1 MSEPNYGAVFT
12 RRWVVEAM
20 LDLVG
25 YQAERDL
32 TKLVLVEPSVGSAA
46 FWVPIVQRLLDSAA
60 ARGVSPLDLG
70 DCLRGYDLQAEHVE
84 TCVKESVGLLID
96 VGVSTDAARRVA
108 ERWLKAADYLLDE
121 EDVRADVVIGNPPY
135 IRSDELDQEAER
147 VYRNMYRTMSG
158 RADIYVAFYEK
169 GIYQLKP
176 GGRHAFIC
184 ADRWM
189 RNAYGANLRKFVVAT
204 CSVDAVWQM
213 HDVDAFEAEVS
224 AYPAITV
231 LTRGGQGRAVIAE
244 CGSEFREAASQRL
257 VRFTLGGDESVRE
270 ATFSAHRI
278 GCWFEGAELWPA
290 GDPDRIALLE
300 DLNSRFPTIEQT
312 GATVGIGVATGA
324 DKVYIAPQE
333 VDVEPERK
341 LPMIMTS
348 DVRAGSFS
356 WGGRVLLN
364 PWRADGSLVD
374 LRDFPKLAAHYEQ
387 NPALRNRYVAKK
399 QPHAWFKT
407 IDKVN
412 HSLVARPK
420 LLLQDMKA
428 QITPVYEEGGHYPHH
443 NLYWITSERWDLK
456 VLGGILLS
464 AVAQAF
470 IEAYGVR
477 MRGGTL
483 RFQSQYLRKI
493 RVPPPDSI
501 PPDVAD
507 ALAQAFDAGDREA
520 ATRASLVAYGLAAD
534 TFVA

>member
-1 MSEPNYGAVFT
+1 MSEPNYGEVFT

-25 YQAERDL
+25 YQSDRDL
-32 TKLVLVEPSVGSAA
+32 TKLTLVEPSVGSGA
-46 FWVPIVQRLLDSAA
+46 FWVPIVQRLLESAA
-60 ARGVSPLDLG
+60 ARGVSPLALG
-70 DCLRGYDLQAEHVE
+70 HCLRGYDLQAEHIE

-96 VGVSTDAARRVA
+96 VGISPEAARRVA
-108 ERWLKAADYLLDE
+108 EGWLKTGDYLLDN
-121 EDVRADVVIGNPPY
+121 EDVRADVVVGNPPY
-135 IRSDELDQEAER
+135 IRSDELDQEAEY
-147 VYRNMYRTMSG
+147 VYRNRYPTMSG

-176 GGRHAFIC
+176 GGRHTFIC

-189 RNAYGANLRKFVVAT
+189 RNAYGANLRKLVVAT

-213 HDVDAFEAEVS
+213 HDVNTFEAEVS

-231 LTRGGQGRAVIAE
+231 LTRGGQGRAVIAD
-244 CGSEFREAASQRL
+244 CRAEFQEAEARRL
-257 VRFTLGGDESVRE
+257 VGFTLGCDESLRE
-270 ATFSAHRI
+270 PTFSAHRI
-278 GCWFEGAELWPA
+278 SRWFEGADLWPA
-290 GDPDRIALLE
+290 GDPDRIALLD

-312 GATVGIGVATGA
+312 GAKVGIGIATGA
-324 DKVYIAPQE
+324 DKAYIARQDI
-333 VDVEPERK
+333 DVEADRK
-341 LPMIMTS
+341 LPMIMTN
-348 DVRAGSFS
+348 DIRTGRFK
-356 WGGRVLLN
+356 WGGQVLLN
-364 PWRADGSLVD
+364 PWRADGSLVN
-374 LRDFPKLAAHYEQ
+374 LGDFPKLAAHYERH
-387 NPALRNRYVAKK
+387 PALRSRYVAKK
-399 QPHAWFKT
+399 HPHAWFKT

-412 HSLVARPK
+412 PSLVARPK

-443 NLYWITSERWDLK
+443 NLYWITSDRWDLH

-493 RVPPPDSI
+493 RVPPPESI
-501 PPDVAD
+501 PPEVAGT
-507 ALAQAFDAGDREA
+507 LAKAFEAGDREA
-520 ATRASLVAYGLAAD
+520 ATRASLVAYGLAAG
-534 TFVA
+534 TFLA